1 MAKIPR
7 RLREL
12 LDHYRLRWRVVQAT
26 VGLLMTLCAIVGGAG
41 LGVLVDRLTLGAPQG
56 VRWAFLAAIALAA
69 SALLLRRVLVPVSKR
84 MGDERTAARLGR
96 NFPTLAEDLVTGV
109 ELSRDQ
115 DSYGVSKDLVEAALN
130 QIDRRS
136 ETVSWRQAV
145 PLGQLARAAAVFAVL
160 ALAMGLAYLFAPE
173 AVSNSVGRL
182 IRPSRTDFFSYT
194 KLNVEPGDQVVR
206 KGDPVEVRFS
216 VSGHPVKRATL
227 EARATGGESFTSEVV
242 VVAGAGVWKSAPLV
256 DDLRYRVKAGDNISP
271 WYTIRTLPPPS
282 LISKSVRVTPP
293 AYTERPETT
302 IENVVSAVTVVNG
315 PEKDHVPQPST
326 VVIQVKPAYRGEDPK
341 FACNAWLTAGAE
353 TYPLKAEG
361 GLLVSPR
368 LTPTENADYTITLKD
383 GFGLTNRAPETIS
396 IAVVPDTKPV
406 VTLPKPGS
414 DLSQLPGAAVPITA
428 SATDDYGVRDL
439 KLQTRLVHDKAPAD
453 EAPEDWKTVP
463 LAAGGPTQ
471 QRLEGN
477 AELMLSDFNPVPGD
491 HIDIRAAASD
501 YADEAMFRNAYSEV
515 YHITVISNAD
525 HLDIMLDRLMQIADK
540 VDLASRKQA
549 AEAKQTGELKE
560 EAAKDNQAAEAGN
573 AEQREEEL
581 RDKVKDLQSQV
592 AEVIADLSDN
602 PMTPASLLSDLSK
615 AEAGMESAESKPMTQ
630 ASEQL
635 SKAAQNRSA
644 KPSDSQQQQNLQ
656 EAQKAQK
663 TAADELQKLSSEISR
678 IQRRKLLEILA
689 DEAERLSHEQSEA
702 RTMTGKT
709 ATEIGGRTASELQ
722 QADLD
727 KVVRL
732 AGFQKLISA
741 GIGTLGKD
749 IEKVLENLTQEN
761 SGEAEKASDA
771 INQMQDDRLTET
783 SDEVASQLSE
793 NNLFAQ
799 TPRQQALSDSLL
811 EVAATLRTS
820 DDMSEAAKELQE
832 FIKRQKELN
841 GRMEK
846 LIGGDVKAADP
857 DEPAPKPP
865 ANPSGAMNPDPPRPV
880 AAIISGPIRVQAI
893 RRREARIP
901 LARVTARAQRV
912 RLDLTAGPIVIAQNS
927 SPAPAPAA
935 APAAAP
941 AVPPQ
946 VKIVGA
952 RLGEHQGML
961 GQDVSEHSLAMRDLF
976 KELGLFKIET
986 ADKLDQASAEMGLA
1000 AQDLP
1005 VPSLTQALDHGKKAL
1020 ELLEEAAKSL
1030 PEDQQE
1036 MDEQEKDAQQMSL
1049 EEMMELAKIIGQQKM
1064 LHADTATADRV
1075 RMESP
1080 AAFPERVMAL
1090 ARHQGRIRYDTT
1102 KLSRKLQADQPDA
1115 AHLVDLAGGKMDASH
1130 TALESGDAGQDTR
1143 KAQTEAIQ
1151 VLEAL
1156 LKDQQQKNDASRSA
1170 ATAMAM
1176 QAMQSLAQARHGG
1189 GFHNRGT
1196 NGPVEP
1202 ARLETAGYQV
1212 STQQKFDE
1220 KMSAGFEAEFPPEF
1234 RGLLNSYFDQ
1244 VRKESRP

>member
-1 MAKIPR
+1 MATVPK

-26 VGLLMTLCAIVGGAG
+26 AGLLMTLCAIVGGAG

-56 VRWAFLAAIALAA
+56 VRWALLAVIALAA
-69 SALLLRRVLVPVSKR
+69 AALLLRRVLVPVSKR
-84 MGDERTAARLGR
+84 MGDERTAARLGK

-115 DSYGVSKDLVEAALN
+115 DSYGVSKDLVEAALS

-145 PLGQLARAAAVFAVL
+145 PLGQLARSAAVFAVL
-160 ALAMGLAYLFAPE
+160 ALAMALAYLFAPE

-216 VSGHPVKRATL
+216 VSGHPVKRAIL
-227 EARATGGESFTSEVV
+227 EVRAAGGDAFSSEVV
-242 VVAGAGVWKSAPLV
+242 VVAGVGAWKSAPLV
-256 DDLRYRVKAGDNISP
+256 DNLRYRVKAGDNVSP
-271 WYTIRTLPPPS
+271 WYGVRTLPPPS

-302 IENVVSAVTVVNG
+302 VENVVGTVTVVNG
-315 PEKDHVPQPST
+315 PERDHVPQPSK
-326 VVIQVKPAYRGEDPK
+326 VVIQVKPANRGDDPK

-353 TYPLKAEG
+353 TYAMKAEG
-361 GLLVSPR
+361 GLLVSPQ
-368 LTPTENADYTITLKD
+368 LTPTETADYTITLKD

-396 IAVVPDTKPV
+396 IAVVPDTKPS
-406 VTLPKPGS
+406 VTIPKPGS

-463 LAAGGPTQ
+463 LATGGPTQ
-471 QRLEGN
+471 ERVEGN
-477 AELMLSDFNPVPGD
+477 TELMLSDFNPVPGD

-515 YHITVISNAD
+515 YRITVISNAD

-549 AEAKQTGELKE
+549 AEAKQTGEMKN
-560 EAAKDNQAAEAGN
+560 EAAKDNKAAEAAN
-573 AEQREEEL
+573 AEQREQEL
-581 RDKVKDLQSQV
+581 RDKVKELQSEV
-592 AEVIADLSDN
+592 AEVVADLSDN

-615 AEAGMESAESKPMTQ
+615 AEAGMESAESKPMKQ
-630 ASEQL
+630 AAEQL
-635 SKAAQNRSA
+635 SKAAQNKSA
-644 KPSDSQQQQNLQ
+644 KPPDSQQQQDLQ

-663 TAADELQKLSSEISR
+663 AAADELQKLSSEISR

-689 DEAERLSHEQSEA
+689 DEAERLSHEQAEA
-702 RTMTGKT
+702 RVMTGKT

-727 KVVRL
+727 KVVRV
-732 AGFQKLISA
+732 AGLQKLISA

-761 SGEAEKASDA
+761 GSEAGKASDA
-771 INQMQDDRLTET
+771 LNMMQDDRLTQT
-783 SDEVASQLSE
+783 SEEVASQISE

-799 TPRQQALSDSLL
+799 TPRQQALSDSLM
-811 EVAATLRTS
+811 EVASTLRTS
-820 DDMSEAAKELQE
+820 DDMNEAAKELQE

-857 DEPAPKPP
+857 DELAPKPP
-865 ANPSGAMNPDPPRPV
+865 ANPSGAMIPNPPRAV
-880 AAIISGPIRVQAI
+880 AAIVSAPVRIQAI
-893 RRREARIP
+893 RRPAAQMAM
-901 LARVTARAQRV
+901 ARVSARAQRV
-912 RLDLTAGPIVIAQNS
+912 SLDLSAAPIVVAQNS
-927 SPAPAPAA
+927 APAPAPAPAA
-935 APAAAP
+935 APV
-941 AVPPQ
+941 VPTQ
-946 VKIVGA
+946 VKIVGV
-952 RLGEHQGML
+952 RLGEHQGLL

-976 KELGLFKIET
+976 KELGLFQIET

-1005 VPSLTQALDHGKKAL
+1005 VPSLPQALDHGKKAL

-1049 EEMMELAKIIGQQKM
+1049 EEMMELAKIIGQEKA

-1075 RMESP
+1075 RTQTP

-1090 ARHQGRIRYDTT
+1090 SRRQGRIRYDTT
-1102 KLSRKLQADQPDA
+1102 KLSRKLQAERPNTA
-1115 AHLVDLAGGKMDASH
+1115 RLVDLAGGKMDASH
-1130 TALESGDAGQDTR
+1130 TALESGDAGQETR
-1143 KAQTEAIQ
+1143 KAQTEAVQ
-1151 VLEAL
+1151 LLETL
-1156 LKDQQQKNDASRSA
+1156 LKEQQQQQNEANRSA
-1170 ATAMAM
+1170 AAMMAM
-1176 QAMQSLAQARHGG
+1176 QAIQNLSQARHGG

-1202 ARLETAGYQV
+1202 ARLEATGYRV
-1212 STQQKFDE
+1212 STQQKYDE

-1244 VRKESRP
+1244 VRKETRP